1 MATSGISFGNLTNS
15 GGITRFAG
23 SSSEIDTDK
32 LVDSLVEAK
41 RLPAVRLES
50 KISRNEAKA
59 TAYTELRGLLNDLR
73 TAVAGLR
80 HPPGGLGTQENLF
93 EAKEV
98 YYSADTTVSPATL
111 LSVSAANKV
120 PPGKV
125 EIVVEQLA
133 TARKLSSEALT
144 GDGALAGTANGGASF
159 AGSFTLGLAGGSTA
173 TIAVDGTMDLVDL
186 KGAINAA
193 SATTGITASIVKVS
207 AADFRLVLTADET
220 GKEVALAGAG
230 GDNVLGILGLSAD
243 GGATFSHPLAAAA
256 QARISVDGVT
266 VTRPRTRS
274 PT

>member
-15 GGITRFAG
+15 GGVTRFAG

-32 LVDSLVEAK
+32 LVDALVEAK

-59 TAYTELRGLLNDLR
+59 AAYTELRGLLQNLR

-80 HPPGGLGTQENLF
+80 NPPGALGTQENLF
-93 EAKEV
+93 ETKEV

-120 PPGKV
+120 PTGKV

-144 GDGALAGTANGGASF
+144 GDGALAGTANGGA
-159 AGSFTLGLAGGSTA
+159 
-173 TIAVDGTMDLVDL
+173 
-186 KGAINAA
+186 
-193 SATTGITASIVKVS
+193 
-207 AADFRLVLTADET
+207 
-220 GKEVALAGAG
+220 
-230 GDNVLGILGLSAD
+230 
-243 GGATFSHPLAAAA
+243 
-256 QARISVDGVT
+256 
-266 VTRPRTRS
+266 
-274 PT
+274 